1 MNSMKKIL
9 PILLAAA
16 TLITLPSCRFIRVSD
31 EFNESLFAEGLM
43 SSDESAGERITASDN
58 YITRE
63 AMAGDFHSLTC
74 NLPGDVIYTPG
85 DCAVSIYAPDNVME
99 RISVSNENGTLV
111 IKSNLNR
118 IRNLKK
124 ITVNISSPVLESVNF
139 NGAVDFN
146 APEGI
151 TALNFDATVN
161 GAGDIDIN
169 GLQANEAE
177 ITVNGAGDAKIE
189 GLDCDALMISINGAG
204 DASLSGKAGRAD
216 LSISGAGDID
226 ARNLNCSDI
235 NSKIRGMGSVKRPK
249 E

>member
-1 MNSMKKIL
+1 MKKIVTF
-9 PILLAAA
+9 LLAAA
-16 TLITLPSCRFIRVSD
+16 TLLPLSSCRFIRVSD
-31 EFNESLFAEGLM
+31 DF
-43 SSDESAGERITASDN
+43 DEKMLGWTGDNAGEKITASDN

-63 AMAGDFHSLTC
+63 AMAGEFHSLTC

-99 RISVSNENGTLV
+99 RVSVSNENGTLV
-111 IKSNLNR
+111 IKSNLSR

-124 ITVNISSPVLESVNF
+124 ITINISSPVLESLNF

-151 TALNFDATVN
+151 TALNFDAIVN

-169 GLQANEAE
+169 GLKASDAE
-177 ITVNGAGDAKIE
+177 ITVNGAGDARIN
-189 GLDCDALMISINGAG
+189 GIDCDAIAVAINGAG
-204 DASLSGKAGRAD
+204 DAKLSGKAASAD

-226 ARNLNCSDI
+226 ARQLDCTDI
-235 NSKIRGMGSVKRPK
+235 NSKIRGMGSIKRP
-249 E
+249 

>member
-1 MNSMKKIL
+1 MKKIL
-9 PILLAAA
+9 PLLLAVA
-16 TLITLPSCRFIRVSD
+16 TLTTLPSCRFISVSD
-31 EFNESLFAEGLM
+31 EFNEALLNSGFDM
-43 SSDESAGERITASDN
+43 SGNGAGERITASDN

-146 APEGI
+146 APDGI

-189 GLDCDALMISINGAG
+189 GIDCDALLISINGAG

-226 ARNLNCSDI
+226 ARELNCTDI
-235 NSKIRGMGSVKRPK
+235 NSKIRGMGSIKRPK

>member
-1 MNSMKKIL
+1 MKKIL
-9 PILLAAA
+9 PLLLAVA
-16 TLITLPSCRFIRVSD
+16 TLTTLPSCRFISVSD
-31 EFNESLFAEGLM
+31 EFNETLLNSGFDM
-43 SSDESAGERITASDN
+43 SNGGSGERITASDN

-99 RISVSNENGTLV
+99 RISVSNENGTVV

-151 TALNFDATVN
+151 TALNFDAIVN

-204 DASLSGKAGRAD
+204 DAFLSGKAGRAD

>member
-1 MNSMKKIL
+1 MKKIL
-9 PILLAAA
+9 PLLLAVA
-16 TLITLPSCRFIRVSD
+16 TLTTLPSCRFISVSD
-31 EFNESLFAEGLM
+31 EFNETLLNSGFDM
-43 SSDESAGERITASDN
+43 SNGGSGERITASDN

-99 RISVSNENGTLV
+99 RISVSNENGTVV

-151 TALNFDATVN
+151 TALNFDAIVN

-169 GLQANEAE
+169 GLQANEAK

-204 DASLSGKAGRAD
+204 DAFLSGKAGRAD

>member
-1 MNSMKKIL
+1 MKKIL
-9 PILLAAA
+9 PLLLAAA

-31 EFNESLFAEGLM
+31 EFNNTLLESGFDMTGD
-43 SSDESAGERITASDN
+43 SSGERITASDN

-63 AMAGDFHSLTC
+63 AMAGDFHSLSC
-74 NLPGDVIYTPG
+74 NLPGEVIYTPG

-99 RISVSNENGTLV
+99 RVSVSNENGTLV
-111 IKSNLNR
+111 IKSNLGR

-124 ITVNISSPVLESVNF
+124 ITINVSSPVLESVVF
-139 NGAVDFN
+139 NGAVDFS
-146 APEGI
+146 APDGI

-161 GAGDIDIN
+161 GAGDININ
-169 GLQANEAE
+169 GLQANEAGF
-177 ITVNGAGDAKIE
+177 TVNGAGDATI
-189 GLDCDALMISINGAG
+189 GGIDCDALLVSINGAG

-226 ARNLNCSDI
+226 ARSLECSDI
-235 NSKIRGMGSVKRPK
+235 SSKIRGMGGIKRPK

>member
-1 MNSMKKIL
+1 MKKIVTL
-9 PILLAAA
+9 LLAAA
-16 TLITLPSCRFIRVSD
+16 VLLPLSSCRFVRIS
-31 EFNESLFAEGLM
+31 EELNEKMLNEDRIWSGD
-43 SSDESAGERITASDN
+43 SSNERITASDN

-63 AMAGDFHSLTC
+63 AMAGEFHSLSC

-99 RISVSNENGTLV
+99 RVSVSNENGTLV

-124 ITVNISSPVLESVNF
+124 ITINISSPVLESLSL

-146 APEGI
+146 APDGI

-169 GLQANEAE
+169 GLQASDAA
-177 ITVNGAGDAKIE
+177 ITVNGAGDAKID
-189 GLDCDALMISINGAG
+189 GIDCDAVTVNINGAG
-204 DASLSGKAGRAD
+204 DAKLTGKAARAD

-226 ARNLNCSDI
+226 ARQLDCNDI
-235 NSKIRGMGSVKRPK
+235 NSKIRGVGSIKRP
-249 E
+249 

>member
-1 MNSMKKIL
+1 MKKIL
-9 PILLAAA
+9 PLLLAVA
-16 TLITLPSCRFIRVSD
+16 TLTTLPSCRFISVSD
-31 EFNESLFAEGLM
+31 EFNEAMLNSGFDM
-43 SSDESAGERITASDN
+43 SNSGSGERITASDN

>member
-1 MNSMKKIL
+1 MKKIVTL
-9 PILLAAA
+9 LLAAA
-16 TLITLPSCRFIRVSD
+16 VLLPLPSCRFIRVSEDFD
-31 EFNESLFAEGLM
+31 EKMIGWSGD
-43 SSDESAGERITASDN
+43 SSGERITASDN

-63 AMAGDFHSLTC
+63 AMAGEFHSLSC

-85 DCAVSIYAPDNVME
+85 DCAVSIYAPDNVLE
-99 RISVSNENGTLV
+99 RVSVSNENGTLV
-111 IKSNLNR
+111 IKSNLSR

-169 GLQANEAE
+169 GLQANEVNV
-177 ITVNGAGDAKIE
+177 TVNGAGDADISKI
-189 GLDCDALMISINGAG
+189 DCDVLTVAINGAG
-204 DASLSGKAGRAD
+204 DAVLSGKSGSAE

-226 ARNLNCSDI
+226 ARGLDCADI
-235 NSKIRGMGSVKRPK
+235 NSRVRGVGSIKRP
-249 E
+249 

>member
-1 MNSMKKIL
+1 MKKIL
-9 PILLAAA
+9 PLLLAVA
-16 TLITLPSCRFIRVSD
+16 TLTTLPSCRFISVSD
-31 EFNESLFAEGLM
+31 EFNETLLNSGFDM
-43 SSDESAGERITASDN
+43 SNGGSGERITASDN

-99 RISVSNENGTLV
+99 RISVSNENGTVV

-139 NGAVDFN
+139 NGVVDFN

-151 TALNFDATVN
+151 TALNFDAIVN

-204 DASLSGKAGRAD
+204 DAFLSGKACRAD

>member
-1 MNSMKKIL
+1 MKKIVTL
-9 PILLAAA
+9 LLAAA
-16 TLITLPSCRFIRVSD
+16 TLLPLSSCRFIRVSD
-31 EFNESLFAEGLM
+31 DFNENMLGITG
-43 SSDESAGERITASDN
+43 DSAGEKITASDN

-63 AMAGDFHSLTC
+63 AMVGDFHAITC

-99 RISVSNENGTLV
+99 RVSVTNENGTLV

-124 ITVNISSPVLESVNF
+124 ITINISSPVMESLNF

-151 TALNFDATVN
+151 TALNFDAIVN

-169 GLQANEAE
+169 GLKASDAE
-177 ITVNGAGDAKIE
+177 ITVNGAGDARIN
-189 GLDCDALMISINGAG
+189 GIDCDAIAVAINGAG
-204 DASLSGKAGRAD
+204 DAKLSGKAASAD

-226 ARNLNCSDI
+226 ARQLDCTDI
-235 NSKIRGMGSVKRPK
+235 NSKIRGMGSIKRP
-249 E
+249 

>member
-1 MNSMKKIL
+1 MKKIVTF
-9 PILLAAA
+9 LLAAA
-16 TLITLPSCRFIRVSD
+16 VLLPLPSCRFIRVSEDFD
-31 EFNESLFAEGLM
+31 EKMIGWSGD
-43 SSDESAGERITASDN
+43 SSGERITARDN

-63 AMAGDFHSLTC
+63 AMAGEFHSLSC

-99 RISVSNENGTLV
+99 RVSVSNENGTLV

-124 ITVNISSPVLESVNF
+124 ITVNISSPVLESVSF

-169 GLQANEAE
+169 GLQASDAA
-177 ITVNGAGDAKIE
+177 ITVNGAGDAKLDGI
-189 GLDCDALMISINGAG
+189 DCDVISVSINGAG
-204 DASLSGKAGRAD
+204 DAKLSGKATRAD

-226 ARNLNCSDI
+226 AREFDCADI
-235 NSKIRGMGSVKRPK
+235 NSKIRGMGSIKRPK
-249 E
+249 AE